1 MKYLLLIYHTEA
13 QQSKLREQDANAMY
27 QEYGHLIG
35 ELSQKGKYLGGY
47 ELKPTSSASTVRVRD
62 GKKVIT
68 DGPFA
73 ETKEQLGGYFLVEA
87 ADLDEALAI
96 SARIPSA
103 RDGSV
108 EVRPVIEQQMK
119 QDAAK
124 G

>member
-13 QQSKLREQDANAMY
+13 QAAKLGEQNTNAIY
-27 QEYGHLIG
+27 QEYRQLIG
-35 ELSQKGKYLGGY
+35 ELTQKGKYLGGY

-62 GKKVIT
+62 GKKLIT

-73 ETKEQLGGYFLVEA
+73 ETKEQFGGYFLVEA

-103 RDGSV
+103 RDGSI
-108 EVRPVIEQQMK
+108 EVHPVVEQQAK